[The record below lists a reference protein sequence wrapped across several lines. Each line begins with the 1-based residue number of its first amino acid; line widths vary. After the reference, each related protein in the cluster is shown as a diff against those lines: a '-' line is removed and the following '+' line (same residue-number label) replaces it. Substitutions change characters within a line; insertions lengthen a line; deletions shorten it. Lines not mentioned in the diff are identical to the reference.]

1 MMQIIE
7 LVIYSYDGR
16 RRQLKFNLG
25 RVNIVTGKS
34 KSGKSVVGDIIDYC
48 LGGRDCNI
56 ADGVVRE
63 NVSWFGLLL
72 QFDNERVF
80 VARANPGVGMQTT
93 GDCYIETGK
102 DIESPNKAEFVSN
115 INYANVEE
123 VLSKRVGIEENVNIP
138 PEGQTREPLKA
149 NIRHA
154 LFYCFQS
161 QDEIAAKSHLF
172 HKQAEAFV
180 TQAIKDTLPFFLG
193 AVNGQALELEA
204 ERKEKKREY
213 TRISRALTDEKEI
226 RGRST
231 TRGTALLSEAVSVGL
246 ASENAVDQT
255 DFNALL
261 DYLKGLQMVSVPVQE
276 SHLDNLSQLQ
286 DEYQRLTEE
295 LRRIENDIKEAK
307 EYQGYTDGYG
317 DEVNHQ
323 VKRLESIGLF
333 EKLNFEISKCP
344 FCSATLEAPLPSVD
358 AMKASIQKLNASLG
372 TISRERPKVQTYIIE
387 RETEAEIIR
396 NNRQDVEAAIQAIYE
411 SKERLRNIRDLNIRR
426 ALVLGRISL
435 WLESVE
441 READYSEYEEKLKI
455 LSEQLKALEDLL
467 DRENIAER
475 VQSALSKMQ
484 TDMTDWAKKLELE
497 GQGNPYRIDLGKATV
512 VMDKD
517 RPISLQQMGSGSN
530 WVGVHLIA
538 MFALH
543 KYFILHNRPVP
554 GFLFLDQ
561 PSQVYFP
568 SMERKDENKDLKAVG
583 MIYDFIAECVSSM
596 EGKLQVIIMDHAQLD
611 NESFTGHVIESWWE
625 EDNNLVPLDWNKK

>member
-1 MMQIIE
+1 MQILE

-16 RRQLKFNLG
+16 RRQIKFNLG
-25 RVNIVTGKS
+25 SVNIITGKS

-56 ADGVVRE
+56 ADGIVRE

-80 VARANPGVGMQTT
+80 VARANPGIGMQTT
-93 GDCYIETGK
+93 GECYIETGK
-102 DIESPNKAEFVSN
+102 EIKSPEKANFVSN
-115 INYANVEE
+115 INYLNVEE

-154 LFYCFQS
+154 LFYCFQN

-172 HKQAEAFV
+172 HKQAESFV
-180 TQAIKDTLPFFLG
+180 TQAIKDTLPYFLG
-193 AVNGQALELEA
+193 AVNSLALELEA

-213 TRISRALTDEKEI
+213 ARISRALADEKEI
-226 RGRST
+226 NGRST
-231 TRGTALLSEAVSVGL
+231 TRGVSLLSEAVSVGL
-246 ASENAVDQT
+246 ASGKEVDQA
-255 DFNALL
+255 DFNALF
-261 DYLKGLQMVSVPVQE
+261 DYLKGLQMVSDPVPE
-276 SHLDNLSQLQ
+276 SHLDKLAELQEEYRKLS
-286 DEYQRLTEE
+286 EE
-295 LRRIENDIKEAK
+295 LSLVEKDIREAK

-333 EKLNFEISKCP
+333 AKLNFETDKCP
-344 FCSATLEAPLPSVD
+344 FCSASLEEPLPGVE
-358 AMKASIQKLNASLG
+358 AMKASIHKLNESLG
-372 TISRERPKVQTYIIE
+372 MISRERPRLQTYITDRKVI
-387 RETEAEIIR
+387 AESIR
-396 NNRQDVEAAIQAIYE
+396 NRRRDVDAAIQSIYE
-411 SKERLRNIRDLNIRR
+411 SEERLRSIQDLNTRR

-435 WLESVE
+435 WIESVD
-441 READYSEYEEKLKI
+441 REKGYSQYEEKLNI
-455 LSEQLKALEDLL
+455 LTERLNELDQLL
-467 DRENIAER
+467 DRENTSER
-475 VQSALSKMQ
+475 VESALSNMQ
-484 TDMTDWAKKLELE
+484 TDMTEWAKRLELE
-497 GQGNPYRIDLGKATV
+497 GQGNSYRIDLGKATV

-517 RPISLQQMGSGSN
+517 RPIALQQMGSGSN

-543 KYFILHNRPVP
+543 KFFILHTRPVP

-568 SMERKDENKDLKAVG
+568 SMEHKDENKDLKAVG
-583 MIYDFIAECVSSM
+583 MIYDFISECVTAM
-596 EGKLQVIIMDHAQLD
+596 NGKLQIIIMDHAQLD
-611 NESFTGHVIESWWE
+611 EPSFTDHVIESWWD
-625 EDNNLVPLDWNKK
+625 EDKNLVPLDWIKK